1 MNEDKFIKIVATEF
15 FIDKLDKAHQY
26 DGSKGP
32 AHPNIIILNGEQIG
46 CMAVEWPT
54 DCVPGFV
61 QLAYLYI
68 YKPRQRL
75 GSLVLRRL
83 CELADELQLEIAL
96 DAVSQNPC
104 ESSISQTTLINWY
117 QRHGFVRSEIKG
129 SPCMTRKVLV
139 KT

>member
-1 MNEDKFIKIVATEF
+1 MQDMNLFGKRCLMGYRNSSKAAVSLSDQWDDMNEDKFIKIAATEF

-61 QLAYLYI
+61 QWPI
-68 YKPRQRL
+68 YT
-75 GSLVLRRL
+75 S
-83 CELADELQLEIAL
+83 I
-96 DAVSQNPC
+96 NPD
-104 ESSISQTTLINWY
+104 
-117 QRHGFVRSEIKG
+117 RG
-129 SPCMTRKVLV
+129 
-139 KT
+139 